1 MWRDTQEYL
10 KTLQPTQKNVF
21 ALFLSVSGVIAIHRN
36 YSIRLEFITNFY
48 ELRKLDSFYC
58 KLPKKQVYRDTER
71 ISQYTMIYKGKFFT
85 MSFNMVIVH
94 TI

>member
-36 YSIRLEFITNFY
+36 YSIRLEFRTNVY
-48 ELRKLDSFYC
+48 ELCEIIC
-58 KLPKKQVYRDTER
+58 KILVC
-71 ISQYTMIYKGKFFT
+71 IALIAL
-85 MSFNMVIVH
+85 I
-94 TI
+94 